1 MVAMTGFDL
10 PSKALRHYI
19 SSALDVIVQLSRL
32 SDGSRKVVSVQEV
45 SGMEGEIVT
54 MQEIFAYEQTGVDQH
69 GKVKGRF
76 RATGIRPKFAQKF
89 QSMGIHMPN
98 DIFDGSKVYEC

>member
-10 PSKALRHYI
+10 PTKAMRNYI

-32 SDGSRKVVSVQEV
+32 SDGSRKVVSVQEI
-45 SGMEGEIVT
+45 SGMEGEVVT
-54 MQEIFAYEQTGVDQH
+54 MQEIFTYEQTGVDQH

-89 QSMGIHMPN
+89 QAMGIHMPN
-98 DIFDGSKVYEC
+98 DIFDACKVYEC